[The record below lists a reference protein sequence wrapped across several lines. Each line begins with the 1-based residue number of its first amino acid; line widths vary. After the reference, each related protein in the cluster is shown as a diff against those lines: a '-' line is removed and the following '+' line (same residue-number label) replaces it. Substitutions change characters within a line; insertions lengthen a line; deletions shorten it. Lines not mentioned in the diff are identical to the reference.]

1 MKTEVRFW
9 YHFVGSFRQILP
21 KLQQMFIIFIRKYYA
36 KTRDIP
42 QMYTKLNEIYTDTFA
57 TVNATRGNTP

>member
-1 MKTEVRFW
+1 
-9 YHFVGSFRQILP
+9 
-21 KLQQMFIIFIRKYYA
+21 MFIIFIRKYYA